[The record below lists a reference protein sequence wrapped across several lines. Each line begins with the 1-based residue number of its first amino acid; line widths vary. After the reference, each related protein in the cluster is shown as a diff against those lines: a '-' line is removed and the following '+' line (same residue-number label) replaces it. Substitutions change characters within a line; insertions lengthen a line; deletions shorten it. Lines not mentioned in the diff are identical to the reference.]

1 MSAKLR
7 IFATAAAIAATA
19 LVVSMV
25 SVASADSDQVV
36 IHVIERAVT
45 DTVVDTDGDGALSTG
60 DLLTF
65 HNKLYDATNTD
76 QIGRNQGQCVSI
88 DPANGVWE
96 CNYTNFL
103 ADGHIDVQGPFIDGR
118 RTTISVVGGTGRY
131 KDVSGIQRLSCDATA
146 GTCDFL
152 FRLNV

>member
-7 IFATAAAIAATA
+7 VFAAAASIASTA

-25 SVASADSDQVV
+25 SVASADTDRQV
-36 IHVIERAVT
+36 IHVVERAVT

-65 HNKLYDATNTD
+65 HNRLYDATNTE
-76 QIGRNQGQCVSI
+76 QVGRDQGQCVSI
-88 DPANGVWE
+88 VAATGIWE
-96 CNYTNFL
+96 CNYTVFL
-103 ADGHIDVQGPFIDGR
+103 EDGHIDVQGPFIDGR
-118 RTTISVVGGTGRY
+118 ETTISVIGGTGIYR
-131 KDVSGIQRLSCDATA
+131 DVSGIQKLSCGAD

>member
-7 IFATAAAIAATA
+7 IFAAAASIAAIA

-25 SVASADSDQVV
+25 SVASADTDKV
-36 IHVIERAVT
+36 IHVVERAVT
-45 DTVVDTDGDGALSTG
+45 DTVVDTDGDGTLSTG

-65 HNKLYDATNTD
+65 HNRLFDATNTE
-76 QIGRNQGQCVSI
+76 QVGRDQGQCVSI
-88 DPANGVWE
+88 DPANGTWQ
-96 CNYTNFL
+96 CNYTVFL
-103 ADGHIDVQGPFIDGR
+103 ADGHIDVQGPFSDSS
-118 RTTISVVGGTGRY
+118 RTTISVVGGTGAY
-131 KDVSGIQRLSCDATA
+131 SDVSGIQRLSCSAE

>member
-7 IFATAAAIAATA
+7 VFAAAASIAAVA

-25 SVASADSDQVV
+25 SVASADTDRV
-36 IHVIERAVT
+36 IHVVERAVT

-65 HNKLYDATNTD
+65 HNRLFDATNT
-76 QIGRNQGQCVSI
+76 QQVGRDQGQCVSI

-96 CNYTNFL
+96 CNYTVFL
-103 ADGHIDVQGPFIDGR
+103 EDGHIDVQGPFVDGV
-118 RTTISVVGGTGRY
+118 RTTISVIGGTGAFS
-131 KDVSGIQRLSCDATA
+131 DVSGIQRLFCGAE

-152 FRLNV
+152 FRLNL

>member
-7 IFATAAAIAATA
+7 VFAAAASIAAIA

-25 SVASADSDQVV
+25 SVASADTDRVV
-36 IHVIERAVT
+36 VHVVERAVT

-65 HNKLYDATNTD
+65 HNRVFDATNTE
-76 QIGRNQGQCVSI
+76 QVGRDQGQCVSI
-88 DPANGVWE
+88 VAETGTWQ
-96 CNYTNFL
+96 CNYTVFL
-103 ADGHIDVQGPFIDGR
+103 EGGHIDVQGPFSDSHE
-118 RTTISVVGGTGRY
+118 TTISVIGGTGIYR
-131 KDVSGIQRLSCDATA
+131 DASGTQRLSCSAD

-152 FRLNV
+152 FRLNL